1 MATTDIARIMLRYE
15 VSTRDWTLPE
25 EPVPESQPHDLAVD
39 LLKAILLH
47 WVANAARKAQVA
59 RNLAVRW
66 DEQQPQVG
74 IDPDLCVIEP
84 ATPEGDDLTSLRTW
98 LPGHT
103 APQLAIEI
111 VSESNARKDYL
122 TAPDRYAAC
131 GVGEL
136 WIFDPK
142 LAGPAHLG
150 GPHRLQV
157 WRRAADGAFERVF
170 AGEGPTRSPYLG
182 AWLFAVDE
190 GRKLRVA
197 RDREGTE
204 WWPTGEEAERSAKE
218 AERAAKEAALA
229 RVAELEAKLAGR
241 RER

>member
-15 VSTRDWTLPE
+15 VSTRDWRLPE

-47 WVANAARKAQVA
+47 WVATTARDAQVA

-66 DEQQPQVG
+66 EERQPQVG
-74 IDPDLCVIEP
+74 IDPDLCVIAP
-84 ATPEGDDLTSLRTW
+84 AAPEGDDLTSLRTW

-111 VSESNARKDYL
+111 VSESNARKDYV

-142 LAGPAHLG
+142 LVGPAHLG

-157 WRRAADGAFERVF
+157 WRRAEDGAFERVF
-170 AGEGPTRSPYLG
+170 AGPGPTFSPFLG
-182 AWLFAVDE
+182 AWVFAVDE
-190 GRKLRVA
+190 GRKLRIA
-197 RDREGTE
+197 DDRDGTA
-204 WWPTGEEAERSAKE
+204 WWPTGEEH
-218 AERAAKEAALA
+218 ERAAKEAALA
-229 RVAELEAKLAGR
+229 RVAELEAKLAHRG
-241 RER
+241 